1 MSKKSASDKTFLE
14 RYMNGEVLSED
25 VDDFVDAW
33 HQNSG
38 EKEIF
43 EYLGMTRDEYSI
55 WLRDPDVLPYIAKAR
70 RNNIDLTTALHA
82 SVVDMPIAA
91 RSSDQLKIKRLL
103 QWLEHRGKIY

>member
-14 RYMNGEVLSED
+14 QYMNGEVLAED
-25 VDDFVDAW
+25 IDDFVDAW

-55 WLRDPDVLPYIAKAR
+55 WLRAPDVLPYIARAR
-70 RNNIDLTTALHA
+70 RNNIDLTTELHA

-103 QWLEHRGKIY
+103 QWLEQRGKIY

>member
-14 RYMNGEVLSED
+14 RYMNGEVLAED
-25 VDDFVDAW
+25 IDDFVDAW

-55 WLRDPDVLPYIAKAR
+55 WLRDPDVLPHIARAR
-70 RNNIDLTTALHA
+70 RNNIDLPTALHA

-91 RSSDQLKIKRLL
+91 RSSDQLRIKRLL
-103 QWLEHRGKIY
+103 QWLEQRGKIY